1 MRGLVPTDGGEAVHS
16 LRSRA
21 GGAGCCQD
29 TAWQCGCGEDEAAAR
44 RSGWGSEEGLGCRRL
59 WGRGKAES
67 APQCRAHSPGCLP
80 RVHGS
85 YEHLWAGQVADAL
98 VDLTGGLAER
108 WNLKDVARSSGQ
120 QAGTGGTEARTCRQ
134 LLGLKERGLISCSV
148 FSPRAGMAVAAAA
161 VTLTRGLPRGAS
173 GRAEGR
179 ALVRLSGVLGV

>member
-1 MRGLVPTDGGEAVHS
+1 M
-16 LRSRA
+16 
-21 GGAGCCQD
+21 
-29 TAWQCGCGEDEAAAR
+29 
-44 RSGWGSEEGLGCRRL
+44 GCRRP

-148 FSPRAGMAVAAAA
+148 FSPRAGTAVAAAA

-179 ALVRLSGVLGV
+179 ALVRPSGVLGV